1 MVAASS
7 DYAFESRNT
16 GDGVVVVSGE
26 LDILTAPLLESEL
39 RAAAGETSNDLV
51 VDLAG
56 VSFMDSAGMNV
67 LVRLYKVLDK
77 ANRVLVLRNTT
88 GSVRRVLELGGASV
102 FADLR

>member
-1 MVAASS
+1 MAAAS
-7 DYAFESRNT
+7 DFEFVARRA
-16 GDGVVVVSGE
+16 GDGVVLVSGE
-26 LDILTAPLLESEL
+26 LDILTAPLLEAEL
-39 RAAAGETSNDLV
+39 RDAAVASTDDLV

-77 ANRVLVLRNTT
+77 DSRALVLRNTT

-102 FADLR
+102 FADLL

>member
-1 MVAASS
+1 
-7 DYAFESRNT
+7 
-16 GDGVVVVSGE
+16 
-26 LDILTAPLLESEL
+26 
-39 RAAAGETSNDLV
+39 
-51 VDLAG
+51 
-56 VSFMDSAGMNV
+56 MNV